1 MAVEGQAEGDSA
13 DVQVDVPAADPVEG
27 AEVDLGIMLDGNSAR
42 SVWITLITLTTKKL
56 KDSEG
61 SSPTDTRSSRDARQ
75 ACVPNI
81 SAPSRP
87 PSNAPDI
94 WLWYPSAR
102 TTQIADPDTADNL
115 RCLVSEVWVTKNR
128 YIERTERLGPDRVG
142 RCVECRTMKNFRAN
156 SDVFGVDKW

>member
-1 MAVEGQAEGDSA
+1 VVVEGQAEGDSA
-13 DVQVDVPAADPVEG
+13 DVQVDVPAEGQVDG
-27 AEVDLGIMLDGNSAR
+27 AEVDLGIMLDGNSVR
-42 SVWITLITLTTKKL
+42 SVWTTLITLITKKL
-56 KDSEG
+56 TGSEG
-61 SSPTDTRSSRDARQ
+61 SSPTDTRSSPDARQ

-94 WLWYPSAR
+94 WPWYPSAR
-102 TTQIADPDTADNL
+102 ITQISDPDTADSL
-115 RCLVSEVWVTKNR
+115 RRLVSEVWVIKNR

-142 RCVECRTMKNFRAN
+142 QGVECRTMKNFRAN